1 MSSLP
6 KTHRSTMTWRQAWQ
20 QARAEMADPKAVV
33 WLGPEIAQLLH
44 GQQPEVPPE
53 PPPRLKP
60 GYSLWLALPLV
71 ILLMI
76 PSFISYLHAYRRIVS
91 LSVR

>member
-6 KTHRSTMTWRQAWQ
+6 KTNRSAITWRQAWQ

-44 GQQPEVPPE
+44 GQQLEVTPE
-53 PPPRLKP
+53 PPRPKSS
-60 GYSLWLALPLV
+60 YSSWLALPLV
-71 ILLMI
+71 LLLMI
-76 PSFISYLHAYRRIVS
+76 PSFISYRHAYRRIAS